1 MQKFYKIDTR
11 SARTVKR
18 HMFINVIIICS
29 KYYYSNMVALIG
41 IHENV
46 MLSNLFNINVLGNG
60 SVGIITDKLH

>member
-1 MQKFYKIDTR
+1 
-11 SARTVKR
+11 
-18 HMFINVIIICS
+18 
-29 KYYYSNMVALIG
+29 MVALIG

>member
-18 HMFINVIIICS
+18 RMFINIIIICS

-46 MLSNLFNINVLGNG
+46 MLSNLLKNNVLGNG